1 MSVWVKVNLW
11 YQDEESPASTHG
23 RLWRKRWRVWA
34 VNTMSQRST
43 YSSWLQV
50 TLQPVCSWMIGGCSF
65 FPVSTPHYIQ
75 QNQQWTVRRGTD
87 TAEVRTYKGHGQ
99 YKGCNGDIQNKNLSA
114 LLIQGVHAHGYNAYA
129 GGEKIQSMSTEMI
142 SERIGLQATTT
153 WSTMTR
159 FWWNMIKLWQL
170 DKIYQCISSPFQH
183 G

>member
-87 TAEVRTYKGHGQ
+87 TAEVELTKATANIRAATVIYKIRTFRLCSYK
-99 YKGCNGDIQNKNLSA
+99 
-114 LLIQGVHAHGYNAYA
+114 AYTRMVTMPMP
-129 GGEKIQSMSTEMI
+129 GEKKY
-142 SERIGLQATTT
+142 
-153 WSTMTR
+153 
-159 FWWNMIKLWQL
+159 N
-170 DKIYQCISSPFQH
+170 QCRLKWFQKE
-183 G
+183 